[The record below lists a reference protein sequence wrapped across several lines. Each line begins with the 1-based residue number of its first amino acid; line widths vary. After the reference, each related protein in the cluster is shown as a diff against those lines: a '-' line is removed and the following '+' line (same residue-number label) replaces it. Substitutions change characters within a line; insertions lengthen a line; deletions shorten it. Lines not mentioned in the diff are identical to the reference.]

1 MWWAGP
7 VKTAWAGDE
16 AGLYSWLSSSISIEQ
31 WFFRQVK
38 LKVTFC
44 EATKMSKKNQVVFV
58 YFKPLNWSA
67 WSGYVGDKN
76 EHHGHEQDQKHR
88 PHNRNHEPLLRV
100 VHLIILVDKTNCFR
114 FSIWQACSFFRNHLR
129 NDCSR
134 WDQPFKNKSNWSK
147 HNLGP
152 SRQSNHQSKCE
163 INFIRKFS
171 VI

>member
-1 MWWAGP
+1 MYNSLHFSKRPRWETCP
-7 VKTAWAGDE
+7 VHIYIHGLSRTISQSTHMRPREKRVNMTAYDIGQNVMSGAWLKRAWAGDE
-16 AGLYSWLSSSISIEQ
+16 TGLYSWLSSSISIEQ

-88 PHNRNHEPLLRV
+88 PHNRNHQPLLRV
-100 VHLIILVDKTNCFR
+100 VHLIILVDKTNCLR
-114 FSIWQACSFFRNHLR
+114 FSIW
-129 NDCSR
+129 
-134 WDQPFKNKSNWSK
+134 
-147 HNLGP
+147 
-152 SRQSNHQSKCE
+152 
-163 INFIRKFS
+163 
-171 VI
+171 